1 MKVCLCPV
9 KLWKKEKDKLEGGQI
24 IVNNIC
30 LIFLQHEK
38 TQTMLPSS
46 KRQNEDHSVLSF
58 HPHLNL
64 LWTICCTH
72 NVVQQRVVCI
82 KYATVSESKDCWR
95 KPYMANL
102 GFGSSKVIFCQRI
115 EWRFVLDFLLQLNS
129 WCLSRLD
136 KVLVDCPK
144 QCSIGLRFF
153 PILTLWHKSSQFS
166 RFNAST
172 QGGSLIHE
180 LSRLDQ
186 LKILQVNEG
195 EMDSVAYLRS

>member
-1 MKVCLCPV
+1 MKVCV
-9 KLWKKEKDKLEGGQI
+9 QWNSERKKKTNLKEDKLLSI
-24 IVNNIC
+24 ISAWFFC
-30 LIFLQHEK
+30 SMKK
-38 TQTMLPSS
+38 TQTKLPSS

-186 LKILQVNEG
+186 LKILQLNEG
-195 EMDSVAYLRS
+195 EMDSVACIVRS